1 MSTQDLGSRAMSHE
15 PHPYLQ
21 WDAAY
26 VLGALSSN
34 ERREFEQHL
43 AGCPRCQRAVSELAG
58 MPGLLAQAS
67 PEDAAALTGAVED
80 LDDVP
85 PPDLGPTLL
94 SRVRHNRRQ
103 RMLLTVGAI
112 AAALVLIV
120 GGVGW
125 MFSRG
130 IIGTPSTYRIAFSS
144 VVPSGI
150 TAVVDVTPG
159 RSETTLRVECQY
171 AGTEAS
177 STGGPYGEYAIW
189 VRDRSGNES
198 EVKSWYAKPNK
209 VMRPGGTAPIATWR
223 LDEVEIREARTG
235 EVLLTA
241 PVR

>member
-1 MSTQDLGSRAMSHE
+1 MSAQDLGPRALSHE
-15 PHPYLQ
+15 SDPYLQ

-67 PEDAAALTGAVED
+67 PEDAAALTGAVEE
-80 LDDVP
+80 LDDAP

-94 SRVRHNRRQ
+94 SHARRSRRQ
-103 RMLLTVGAI
+103 RLLLTAGAI

-125 MFSRG
+125 LFSRG
-130 IIGTPSTYRIAFSS
+130 IIGTPSTYRVAFSS

-159 RSETTLRVECQY
+159 RGETTLRVECQY
-171 AGTEAS
+171 AGTGPG
-177 STGGPYGEYAIW
+177 TGGPNEDYAIW
-189 VRDRSGNES
+189 VRDRSGHES
-198 EVKSWYAKPNK
+198 EVKSWTAKPNK

-223 LDEVEIREARTG
+223 LDEVEIREAHTG
-235 EVLLTA
+235 VVLLTA
-241 PVR
+241 PMR

>member
-1 MSTQDLGSRAMSHE
+1 MSAQDLGPRAMSHE
-15 PHPYLQ
+15 PDPYLQ
-21 WDAAY
+21 WDASY
-26 VLGALSSN
+26 VLGALSSS

-43 AGCPRCQRAVSELAG
+43 AGCPGCQRAVSEIAG

-67 PEDAAALTGAVED
+67 PEDAAALTGSVEE
-80 LDDVP
+80 LDEGLP
-85 PPDLGPTLL
+85 PEFGPTLL
-94 SRVRHNRRQ
+94 SRARHSRRQ
-103 RMLLTVGAI
+103 RVLLTVGSI

-120 GGVGW
+120 GGVGLL
-125 MFSRG
+125 FSRG
-130 IIGTPSTYRIAFSS
+130 IIGTPSTYRVPFSA
-144 VVPSGI
+144 VAPSGI

-159 RSETTLRVECQY
+159 RSETTLKVECQY
-171 AGTEAS
+171 AGTAP
-177 STGGPYGEYAIW
+177 STPGGPYEEYAIW

-223 LDEVEIREARTG
+223 LDEIEIREAHTG

>member
-1 MSTQDLGSRAMSHE
+1 MSAQDLGPRALSHE
-15 PHPYLQ
+15 PDPYLQ

-26 VLGALSSN
+26 VLGALSSS

-43 AGCPRCQRAVSELAG
+43 TGCRICQRAVSELAG

-67 PEDAAALTGAVED
+67 PEDAVALTGAVEE
-80 LDDVP
+80 LDDLP
-85 PPDLGPTLL
+85 PEFGPTLI
-94 SRVRHNRRQ
+94 SRARRTRRQ
-103 RMLLTVGAI
+103 RLLLTVGSI
-112 AAALVLIV
+112 AAALVLIA
-120 GGVGW
+120 GGVGFL
-125 MFSRG
+125 FSRG
-130 IIGTPSTYRIAFSS
+130 IIGTPSPYRVAFSS

-159 RSETTLRVECQY
+159 RSETGLRVECQY
-171 AGTEAS
+171 AAMPAS

-198 EVKSWYAKPNK
+198 EVKSWAAKPNK

-223 LDEVEIREARTG
+223 LDQVEIREASTG
-235 EVLLTA
+235 EILLIA